1 MDKWEER
8 LNNDIEKMNKN
19 KNKRKVGIIVFF
31 TILIIILFVFI
42 IFIIFILLTIGSPV
56 LISILME
63 IDEWLGH

>member
-8 LNNDIEKMNKN
+8 INNDIEKMNKN

-31 TILIIILFVFI
+31 IIMLIISLAFI
-42 IFIIFILLTIGSPV
+42 IFVLLTIGSPV

-63 IDEWLGH
+63 IDKWLGH

>member
-1 MDKWEER
+1 MDKWEEK
-8 LNNDIEKMNKN
+8 LNDDMEKMNKN

-31 TILIIILFVFI
+31 ILMLIISLVFI
-42 IFIIFILLTIGSPV
+42 IFVLLTIGSPV

>member
-42 IFIIFILLTIGSPV
+42 IFILLTIGSPV

>member
-1 MDKWEER
+1 MDKWEEK
-8 LNNDIEKMNKN
+8 LNDDIEKMNKN

-31 TILIIILFVFI
+31 IIMLIISLAFI
-42 IFIIFILLTIGSPV
+42 IFVLLTIGSPV

>member
-8 LNNDIEKMNKN
+8 LNDDIEKMNKN
-19 KNKRKVGIIVFF
+19 KNKRKVRIIVFF
-31 TILIIILFVFI
+31 IIMLIMTLA
-42 IFIIFILLTIGSPV
+42 FIIFILLTIGSPV

>member
-1 MDKWEER
+1 MDKWEEK
-8 LNNDIEKMNKN
+8 LNDDMEKMNKN

-31 TILIIILFVFI
+31 ILMLIISLVFI
-42 IFIIFILLTIGSPV
+42 IFVLLTFGSPV

>member
-8 LNNDIEKMNKN
+8 LNDDIEKMN

-31 TILIIILFVFI
+31 IIMFIISLAFI
-42 IFIIFILLTIGSPV
+42 IFVLLTIGSPV

-63 IDEWLGH
+63 IDERLGH